1 MHPHPPYSTS
11 ECYMHYQTTQ
21 WTAYWSIHLT
31 FTNQKSWS
39 VIMMLK
45 IHDCSAV
52 PNRAC
57 TIRHHNFLASPAD
70 GNLYLRLINT
80 YSRLTSQPQRHS
92 PQMQELLQQLSLE
105 REHCSQSQTS
115 SQVQRISSIQSSS
128 HRLFFWRALLLLHI
142 PFSLPSTPEGGM
154 ERGRK
159 EMRDREEREGRK
171 GSVWEKKKEKRER
184 KNGVQQKRRN
194 EEITKRRYRGVI
206 GLSTPRV
213 SLYSCLH

>member
-1 MHPHPPYSTS
+1 MGSVNVNWDNSVSGINSISGVNSISLQSVVCILILRTS
-11 ECYMHYQTTQ
+11 ECYMYYQTTQ
-21 WTAYWSIHLT
+21 WTAYWSIHMT

-39 VIMMLK
+39 IIMMLK
-45 IHDCSAV
+45 IHDCPAV
-52 PNRAC
+52 PNSAC
-57 TIRHHNFLASPAD
+57 TIRHYNFLASPAD
-70 GNLYLRLINT
+70 GNLFLRPINT
-80 YSRLTSQPQRHS
+80 YSRLTSQRQRHS

-115 SQVQRISSIQSSS
+115 SPVQRISSIQSSS

-171 GSVWEKKKEKRER
+171 GSVCEKKEEKKRER
-184 KNGVQQKRRN
+184 KNGVQ
-194 EEITKRRYRGVI
+194 
-206 GLSTPRV
+206 
-213 SLYSCLH
+213 